1 MWPHHCRGLR
11 DLILPP
17 AMMGPRVGLDA
28 VIVSELSPFA
38 PVMFSS
44 TSHACLPFKRHF
56 ANPVF
61 FPSPL
66 LSPRFVS
73 KASGSLC
80 VFANNHV
87 IVLGSMA
94 FLLVRITV
102 LHLLSFKRPCFDF
115 VFFASQLPTVFE
127 ESVLVRDGRA
137 MHSM

>member
-1 MWPHHCRGLR
+1 MKQMWPHHCRGLR

-38 PVMFSS
+38 SVMFSS
-44 TSHACLPFKRHF
+44 TPHACLPFKRHF

-87 IVLGSMA
+87 IVLVEHGLPFGEDHS
-94 FLLVRITV
+94 
-102 LHLLSFKRPCFDF
+102 
-115 VFFASQLPTVFE
+115 FAS
-127 ESVLVRDGRA
+127 LVIQTA
-137 MHSM
+137 MF